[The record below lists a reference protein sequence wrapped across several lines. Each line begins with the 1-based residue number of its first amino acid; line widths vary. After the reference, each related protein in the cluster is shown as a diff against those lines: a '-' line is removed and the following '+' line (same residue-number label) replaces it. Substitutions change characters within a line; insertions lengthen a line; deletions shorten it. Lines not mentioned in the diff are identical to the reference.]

1 MLRRFAASLQAALA
15 ASRLN
20 GPGRVLSVQ
29 REGQA
34 LTVTMRAPVG
44 APDGSTAAE
53 RAERA
58 VLSTSRP
65 LGGLVRAKV
74 SRCKRTRAISAELQL

>member
-1 MLRRFAASLQAALA
+1 MA

-20 GPGRVLSVQ
+20 GRGRVLMVQ
-29 REGQA
+29 RVGQSLA
-34 LTVTMRAPVG
+34 VSMRAPSG

-58 VLSTSRP
+58 VRATCKP
-65 LGGLVRAKV
+65 LGGLLKSQV
-74 SRCKRTRAISAELQL
+74 SRMQGSRVAAAAVHASCAS